1 MNRFSRLCA
10 HAWLVTLLGAI
21 ALLCRIA
28 ADNLAQADR
37 LSNLADGDAI
47 AVDAASPTGYVGGLR
62 KLVLPEMRHETFEAI
77 AQTQQMLATG
87 DWRLRHI
94 DSDNAPVGR
103 TNFAPSPFRWW
114 LAGVAWADSRLNDRP
129 LGQSVERAAILAGP
143 ALQILLM
150 VGATL
155 FAVRFLGPLTAG
167 VVPLALAFL
176 FPLAGNS
183 LSPLAGERVL
193 TQAVLLGAVLPLAA
207 ALAAP
212 RTAGVVRALFL
223 VAGVCGGL
231 ALWLDV
237 GPTVPLLTGVVLGG
251 LWAGWRQRR
260 TAAETDTFHVAAL
273 PWRTW
278 AWAGAVTSLL
288 AYLVEYAPA
297 HLGGLRLDR
306 NHPLYAL
313 AWVGGAELLVRGLAW
328 VTAGRRQ
335 HGARDWVALGAA
347 AVAVLAPVVGAL
359 LADGNGLF
367 GSVGRNHRLALWPGT
382 GAAKEVLAWLLDAPA
397 WQLFAVLLPLVVL
410 VPAGWATFARRSDRL
425 GDAVALVAGPVLVL
439 FVVSC
444 WQLAL
449 WAALDVALLALFAV
463 LTVEAA
469 RRSSGVIAVWA
480 AVAVLALAPAAW
492 KLSSGRGAEAGAA
505 VSDLEFE
512 ALLHRDLAQW
522 LVGRAPEGGVI
533 ALAPPAMTSALY
545 FYGGIRGFGTPD
557 PASTD
562 GMAAAVRICGST
574 SSDEGEALS
583 RKRGITHVLMPSWDP
598 MLEEYARVGSS
609 RSDKTLVAQ
618 LKNWLPPR
626 WLRPVPYVLPQG
638 EAAGAR
644 SLAVFEVTE
653 VQDQAVALARM
664 AEYFVEIGRLEE
676 AGMVALALG
685 QAFADDPNSLIA
697 RGVVAGARREG
708 AELTRVVGELK
719 PLLERDEDA
728 DLPWDRRVVLAI
740 LLAQTRQAE
749 LAKPRIA
756 GCLATLDEARLRQL
770 STMTLFRLQMI
781 AKAYGLPIEDEAL
794 RGLALKLLPAEMR
807 ARLQ

>member
-1 MNRFSRLCA
+1 MNRFSRLCT
-10 HAWLVTLLGAI
+10 HLWLVTLLGAL
-21 ALLCRIA
+21 ALLGRIA

-37 LSNLADGDAI
+37 LSNLADGDTI
-47 AVDAASPTGYVGGLR
+47 AVDAASPTGYAGGLR

-114 LAGVAWADSRLNDRP
+114 LAAVAWADSRLNDRP

-167 VVPLALAFL
+167 VLPLALAFL
-176 FPLAGNS
+176 FPLAGNF

-207 ALAAP
+207 GLTAP
-212 RTAGVVRALFL
+212 RTTGVVRALYL

-237 GPTVPLLTGVVLGG
+237 GPTVPLLAGVVLGG

-260 TAAETDTFHVAAL
+260 AEADDIFSVAAL
-273 PWRTW
+273 PWRAW

-313 AWVGGAELLVRGLAW
+313 AWVAGAELLVRGSAW
-328 VTAGRRQ
+328 VTVGRRPQ
-335 HGARDWVALGAA
+335 GARDWLALGAA
-347 AVAVLAPVVGAL
+347 ALGLLAPVVGAL
-359 LADGNGLF
+359 LVDGDGLF
-367 GSVGRNHRLALWPGT
+367 GALGRNERLTLWPGT
-382 GAAKEVLAWLLDAPA
+382 GGGKEVLAWLLDAPA
-397 WQLFAVLLPLVVL
+397 WQILAVLLPLVLL
-410 VPAGWATFARRSDRL
+410 VPAGWAAFARRSERMS
-425 GDAVALVAGPVLVL
+425 DAAALVLGPVLVL
-439 FVVSC
+439 LVVGC

-463 LTVEAA
+463 LTADA
-469 RRSSGVIAVWA
+469 FRLSRGVIAAWVAA
-480 AVAVLALAPAAW
+480 AVLVLAPAAW
-492 KLSSGRGAEAGAA
+492 KLSAGWGGEADDA
-505 VSDLEFE
+505 VSDQEFE

-522 LVGRAPEGGVI
+522 LVGRVPEGGVVV
-533 ALAPPAMTSALY
+533 LAPPAMTSALH

-557 PASTD
+557 PASAD
-562 GMAAAVRICGST
+562 GFAAAVRICAST

-583 RKRGITHVLMPSWDP
+583 RKRGITHVLVPSWDP
-598 MLEEYARVGSS
+598 MLEEFARVGSG
-609 RSDKTLVAQ
+609 RADKTLVAQ

-626 WLRPVPYVLPQG
+626 WLRPVPYVLPQS
-638 EAAGAR
+638 EATGAR

-653 VQDQAVALARM
+653 VQEQAVALARM
-664 AEYFVEIGRLEE
+664 AEYFVETDRLEE

-685 QAFADDPNSLIA
+685 QAFAEDPSSLIA
-697 RGVVAGARREG
+697 RGVVAGARRDG
-708 AELTRVVGELK
+708 AELTRIIGELR
-719 PLLERDEDA
+719 PMLERDEDA
-728 DLPWDRRVVLAI
+728 DLPWDRRVVLAV
-740 LLAQTRQAE
+740 LLAQARQTE

-781 AKAYGLPIEDEAL
+781 ARAYGVAIEDPAL
-794 RGLALKLLPAEMR
+794 RELARKLLPAEMR
-807 ARLQ
+807 ARLN